1 MIIPHLFFLKKATVW
16 LLSSIQ
22 NDFVIKSWEKGRT
35 IQFQPHTPKS
45 LLCTLMML
53 IQRPSI
59 LLLLAFLLVQPCTLQ
74 LSQSSNNFTDQSA
87 LIAFKSSI
95 SFGPNDTVFAASNW
109 SIMTMAIGCLVS
121 RWASTIYVLLTLNLK
136 NILGFDSHISVI
148 SKTIS
153 HLLCMC

>member
-1 MIIPHLFFLKKATVW
+1 MTIVKHPKWFCYKKLRKRQDLPIPTPYSKLQRAFL
-16 LLSSIQ
+16 I
-22 NDFVIKSWEKGRT
+22 
-35 IQFQPHTPKS
+35 
-45 LLCTLMML
+45 
-53 IQRPSI
+53 
-59 LLLLAFLLVQPCTLQ
+59 LAFLLVQPCTLQ

-95 SFGPNDTVFAASNW
+95 SFGPNDTVFAASKW

-121 RWASTIYVLLTLNLK
+121 RWASTINVLLTLNLK

-148 SKTIS
+148 SKKIS